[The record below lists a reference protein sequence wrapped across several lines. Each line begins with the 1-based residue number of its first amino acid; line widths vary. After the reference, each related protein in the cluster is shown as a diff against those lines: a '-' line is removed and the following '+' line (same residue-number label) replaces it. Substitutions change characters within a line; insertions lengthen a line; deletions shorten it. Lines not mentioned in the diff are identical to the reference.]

1 VAVFDPALGPDLMLK
16 EKKLKVAQQKERM
29 LLQKKW
35 DEKMPLRKDQGRK
48 TREQEKKEKQQ
59 EEQELTEKQEK
70 ERKEQAEAALFL
82 GRIVK

>member
-1 VAVFDPALGPDLMLK
+1 MAVFDPALGPGLMLE
-16 EKKLKVAQQKERM
+16 EKKVKQAQQKERM

-35 DEKMPLRKDQGRK
+35 DEKKPLRKDQERK
-48 TREQEKKEKQQ
+48 TREQEKKEKEQ

>member
-1 VAVFDPALGPDLMLK
+1 MAVFDPALGPDLMLK

-29 LLQKKW
+29 LLQKNW
-35 DEKMPLRKDQGRK
+35 DEKKPLRKDQERK
-48 TREQEKKEKQQ
+48 TRGQEKKEKEQ

>member
-1 VAVFDPALGPDLMLK
+1 VAVFDPALGSDLMLK
-16 EKKLKVAQQKERM
+16 EKKLKVAHQKERM

-35 DEKMPLRKDQGRK
+35 DEKKPLRKDQERK
-48 TREQEKKEKQQ
+48 TREQEKKEKEQ